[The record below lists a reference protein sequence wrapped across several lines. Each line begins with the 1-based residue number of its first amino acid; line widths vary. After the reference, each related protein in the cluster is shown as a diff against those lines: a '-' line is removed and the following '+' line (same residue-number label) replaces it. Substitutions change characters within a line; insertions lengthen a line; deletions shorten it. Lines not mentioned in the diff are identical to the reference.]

1 MTDHKQD
8 GLIFEL
14 QNHKFISFVTHEN
27 DEEDRK
33 SEAGEVRF
41 LSIRNDSGKLVCV
54 TLKFSNPFESRLTD
68 MTMWSLE
75 ENDLTN
81 YQGLKDIVNND
92 SKIISAHL
100 IDSS

>member
-54 TLKFSNPFESRLTD
+54 SLKIAKSFESRLMD
-68 MTMWSLE
+68 VTMW
-75 ENDLTN
+75 
-81 YQGLKDIVNND
+81 
-92 SKIISAHL
+92 
-100 IDSS
+100 